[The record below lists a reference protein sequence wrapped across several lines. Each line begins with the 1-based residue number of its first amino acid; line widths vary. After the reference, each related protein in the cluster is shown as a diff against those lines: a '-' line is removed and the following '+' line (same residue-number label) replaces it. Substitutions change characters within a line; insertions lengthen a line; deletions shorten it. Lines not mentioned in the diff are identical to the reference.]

1 MSFSEILESL
11 NFTNLVWQILTP
23 LAFMLADIITG
34 IIQAV
39 INKNLDSQKMRE
51 GLLRKLGLILIII
64 LGFIIRYAFNIPIIS
79 KAIVIYILLMESLS
93 ILENLKKAGIDFG
106 KFGELLKVKADEPT
120 VNLVL
125 KDNKKR
131 KVRKNNYGR

>member
-11 NFTNLVWQILTP
+11 NFTNLVWQIVTP
-23 LAFMLADIITG
+23 LIFMLTDIITG
-34 IIQAV
+34 VIQAV

-64 LGFIIRYAFNIPIIS
+64 LSFIIRYAFNIPIIS
-79 KAIVIYILLMESLS
+79 KAIILYIIIMETLS

-120 VNLVL
+120 LNLIV
-125 KDNKKR
+125 KDENKTESEEK
-131 KVRKNNYGR
+131 

>member
-1 MSFSEILESL
+1 MSFSKILESL

-79 KAIVIYILLMESLS
+79 KAIVIYILLMETLS

-125 KDNKKR
+125 KDNEKTESEEK
-131 KVRKNNYGR
+131 

>member
-11 NFTNLVWQILTP
+11 NFTNLVWQIIAP
-23 LAFMLADIITG
+23 LIFMLVDIITG
-34 IIQAV
+34 VIQAV

-79 KAIVIYILLMESLS
+79 KAIVIYILLMETLS

-125 KDNKKR
+125 KDDENKESEVK
-131 KVRKNNYGR
+131 

>member
-106 KFGELLKVKADEPT
+106 KFGELLKVKEDEPT

-125 KDNKKR
+125 KDNEN
-131 KVRKNNYGR
+131 KVEEEK

>member
-79 KAIVIYILLMESLS
+79 KAIVIYILLMETLS

-125 KDNKKR
+125 KDNEKTESEEK
-131 KVRKNNYGR
+131 

>member
-79 KAIVIYILLMESLS
+79 KAIVIYILVMETLS

-125 KDNKKR
+125 KDNEN
-131 KVRKNNYGR
+131 KVEEEK

>member
-11 NFTNLVWQILTP
+11 NFTNLVWEILTP

-64 LGFIIRYAFNIPIIS
+64 LGFIIRYAFNISIIS
-79 KAIVIYILLMESLS
+79 KAIVIYILLMETLS

-125 KDNKKR
+125 KDNEKTESEEK
-131 KVRKNNYGR
+131 